1 MGAPRRNKQKYDRPK
16 DIRNIKRITEDNAM
30 IDEYGLSG
38 MKELWKVQSEISR
51 IRGNVR
57 RYLAGSGEGEGRA
70 LISRLTKLGIVKPEA
85 TLDDILD
92 LNENVFLDR
101 RLQSVV
107 ARKGLGRTM
116 KQARQ
121 LVTHGFI
128 SVNGRKVDRPG
139 YIVSTTEE
147 GTVGYYKH
155 IDIQPKA
162 QAGNESANQAVVVE
176 TEAAKA
182 KETA

>member
-30 IDEYGLSG
+30 IDAYGLSG

-57 RYLAGSGEGEGRA
+57 KYLAGSGEGEGRA
-70 LISRLTKLGIVKPEA
+70 LIARLAKLGIVKPEA

-92 LNENVFLDR
+92 LKENVFLDR
-101 RLQSVV
+101 RLQSIV
-107 ARKGLGRTM
+107 ARKGLARTM

-128 SVNGRKVDRPG
+128 AISSKKVDRPG
-139 YIVSTTEE
+139 YIVSAAEE
-147 GTVGYYKH
+147 SAVGYYKT
-155 IDIQPKA
+155 IDIQPRTPA
-162 QAGNESANQAVVVE
+162 ESTAPAAAGEEASAA
-176 TEAAKA
+176 EANNAA
-182 KETA
+182 A